1 MTSKKY
7 EMFCEAI
14 LKRVAVKPKSIEEV
28 RIQFEKLMAE
38 YPLLA
43 ELRQEPVSIGEL
55 SACWFFSPEAS
66 RKKIILFLHGGG
78 YIAGSL
84 ESHKNLIGRLS
95 AATNA
100 AILGVSYRLAPEHPY
115 PAALDDA
122 LAAYR
127 WLLHHP
133 YARSKI
139 AIVGLSAGGGLALSL
154 LLKLKE
160 EKIAMP
166 AGAVCF
172 CPWVDLQEEKPEA
185 PSQDILSAEKLE
197 WAAKQYAGKE
207 NLKDPFISPIQ
218 GDLRGIPSLFIQTG
232 TRDLLHPQAVKLAE
246 KAKKEKVDTT
256 LDIWK
261 DMIHGW
267 TLFAPEFPEAEEAI
281 EKAAKFL
288 NELWTAG
295 H

>member
-7 EMFCEAI
+7 EIFCEAI
-14 LKRVAVKPKSIEEV
+14 LKRVALKPKSIEEV

-38 YPLLA
+38 YPPLPD
-43 ELRQEPVSIGEL
+43 LRVEPISIGEL
-55 SACWFFSPEAS
+55 SASWFFAPEAS

-78 YIAGSL
+78 YIAGSI

-100 AILGVSYRLAPEHPY
+100 AVLAVSYRLAPEHPY
-115 PAALDDA
+115 PAALEDA

-133 YARSKI
+133 YARSRI
-139 AIVGLSAGGGLALSL
+139 VIVGLSAGGGLALSL
-154 LLKLKE
+154 LLKLKA

-172 CPWVDLQEEKPEA
+172 CPWVDLQREKEEA
-185 PSQDILSAEKLE
+185 PSQDILSIEKLQWGAE
-197 WAAKQYAGKE
+197 QYAGKE
-207 NLKDPFISPIQ
+207 SLKDPLISPIH
-218 GDLRGIPSLFIQTG
+218 GDLKGIPSLFIQTG
-232 TRDLLHPQAVKLAE
+232 TRDLLHPEAVKLAE

-256 LDIWK
+256 LDVWK
-261 DMIHGW
+261 DMIHNW

-288 NELWTAG
+288 NELWAADR
-295 H
+295 